1 MAGQSLI
8 YSNARVKAMEN
19 TLLSAEKITRMT
31 YADSLAEAVKILYE
45 SNYGGGVMVDNPYS
59 FAEVLHAEEE
69 RVAKFMREAMPDKSG
84 LETLLYPLDYHN
96 AKALVK
102 AKAVGIK
109 DAAYMLAPVG
119 MIEHDLIEES
129 IASGD
134 FSKLPKP
141 MADALNLIV
150 IATTNGEITPRMID
164 IEIDK
169 AMYIAIMMA
178 VKAAK
183 VKSLTKYWTS
193 NIDITNISTMF
204 RCKRIDADAKFF
216 LQNFIAG
223 GEVSDY
229 LLSDLI
235 DLSLEAVADKL
246 RYTNYAKL
254 VDLAVVDLSAGKAL
268 ISYEVE
274 WDNYLMEIFKVDKA
288 DIFSVAPIAGFYIAK
303 KIELKMV
310 RMILTAI
317 KNKASEADIKARLRG
332 FYA

>member
-45 SNYGGGVMVDNPYS
+45 SNYGGGVMVDNPYA

-69 RVAKFMREAMPDKSG
+69 RVAKFMREAMPDDSG
-84 LETLLYPLDYHN
+84 LDTLLMPLDYHN
-96 AKALVK
+96 AKAFVK
-102 AKAVGIK
+102 AKAIGMK
-109 DAAYMLAPVG
+109 DASILLAPVG
-119 MIEHDLIEES
+119 TISHDVLQEAVS
-129 IASGD
+129 TGD
-134 FSKLPKP
+134 TSMLPNP
-141 MADALNLIV
+141 MASALAV
-150 IATTNGEITPRMID
+150 IATATASGEITPRMID
-164 IEIDK
+164 IELDK
-169 AMYIAIMMA
+169 AQFTAIMTK
-178 VKAAK
+178 VKKAK

-193 NIDITNISTMF
+193 HIDITNISTLF
-204 RCKRIDADAKFF
+204 RCKRIEADEKFF
-216 LQNFIAG
+216 LENFMPG
-223 GEVSDY
+223 GDINDY
-229 LLSDLI
+229 VLSRLI
-235 DLSLEAVADKL
+235 DDSVEAIGEKL
-246 RYTNYAKL
+246 KYTDYAKL
-254 VDLAVVDLSAGKAL
+254 VELAVSDSVAGKAL
-268 ISYEVE
+268 ISYEAE

-317 KNKASEADIKARLRG
+317 KNKASESDIKARLRG